1 MIDANLWR
9 QSMHRKGLL
18 LGSCLCGI
26 LCAGVIL
33 GQAFTL
39 AGILDQVFLHGGD
52 FYAVLPELIQ
62 LTVLV
67 TLRFVLQALE
77 ENLAFLWGKVCRWIC
92 GRRCCKKLLP
102 LGLLPWVRSK
112 KDR

>member
-9 QSMHRKGLL
+9 QSLHRKGLL

-39 AGILDQVFLHGGD
+39 AGILDKVF
-52 FYAVLPELIQ
+52 
-62 LTVLV
+62 
-67 TLRFVLQALE
+67 
-77 ENLAFLWGKVCRWIC
+77 
-92 GRRCCKKLLP
+92 
-102 LGLLPWVRSK
+102 
-112 KDR
+112 